1 MDNNQTIQQIE
12 SQIAELHRQA
22 LNRMNA
28 RYDEFEHFDADY
40 PDGCI
45 GDPESLTNE
54 AMVRAYRNALN
65 VIRKLKGD

>member
-1 MDNNQTIQQIE
+1 MDNNRTIQQIE

-28 RYDEFEHFDADY
+28 RYDEFDTIDHDY
-40 PDGCI
+40 PDGPI

-54 AMVRAYRNALN
+54 ALVRAYSNVLN
-65 VIRKLKGD
+65 IIRGK

>member
-22 LNRMNA
+22 LDTMNA
-28 RYDEFEHFDADY
+28 RYNEFESFDDDY
-40 PDGCI
+40 PRGAI

-54 AMVRAYRNALN
+54 AMVRAYRNVLAI
-65 VIRKLKGD
+65 IRGGQ